1 MPLRKILE
9 RLDEFLLE
17 LLAPCDALGIPFLR
31 ARKREAFRCVPSL
44 PVVVDRHF
52 FPILLFVPQK
62 IERRPP
68 GDGVH
73 PGGESRR
80 RLVGGGR
87 TGDPQEHLLGRLL
100 RARLVPG
107 HPVAEVDHPPVV
119 PGKKLLEGVPAPPSV
134 KLHQFGIGPHPVHD
148 SPGAWR
154 TGSRSF
160 LPTPGPATLCRREF
174 LLRKART
181 APLPSTSPGVARTV
195 ALRSRCHPAPTRSG
209 HRSPFPQPRPPS
221 PFSGVR
227 QTARWRAF
235 QASSRSRARP
245 PPPPPASPRPR
256 SPG

>member
-1 MPLRKILE
+1 MPLRRPRE

-17 LLAPCDALGIPFLR
+17 LRAPCDALGIPFLR

-87 TGDPQEHLLGRLL
+87 PGDPQEHLLGRLL
-100 RARLVPG
+100 RPPLVPG

-119 PGKKLLEGVPAPPSV
+119 PGINLLEGVPASPPV
-134 KLHQFGIGPHPVHD
+134 ELHQFGVGPHPVHA
-148 SPGAWR
+148 SPGPWR

-160 LPTPGPATLCRREF
+160 LPPPGPATLCRRDF

-181 APLPSTSPGVARTV
+181 APLPSTSPGAARTCPSEF
-195 ALRSRCHPAPTRSG
+195 LTHPA
-209 HRSPFPQPRPPS
+209 
-221 PFSGVR
+221 
-227 QTARWRAF
+227 
-235 QASSRSRARP
+235 
-245 PPPPPASPRPR
+245 
-256 SPG
+256 